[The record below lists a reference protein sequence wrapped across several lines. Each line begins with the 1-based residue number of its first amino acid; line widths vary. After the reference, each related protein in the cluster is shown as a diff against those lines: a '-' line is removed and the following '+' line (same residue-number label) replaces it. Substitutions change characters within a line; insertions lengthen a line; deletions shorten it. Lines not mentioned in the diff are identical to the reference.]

1 MGSTLSKMLH
11 FRIEEAIEFGFEMVE
26 DGYQMDPDPPIFL
39 NLSRNEAVDEN
50 EDFVPFGDFDDGEEP
65 PNTLPILDLDFEPQ
79 QNLSIQQII
88 FNNACKNGNVS
99 LVKWFLETYGSN
111 ATYYTN
117 AREYGNTS
125 LHLAF
130 CENHSPQ

>member
-1 MGSTLSKMLH
+1 MGTTLSKMLH

-26 DGYQMDPDPPIFL
+26 DGYQMDPDPSISL
-39 NLSRNEAVDEN
+39 NLSRNEVLDEN
-50 EDFVPFGDFDDGEEP
+50 EDFVPFGDFDDGEES
-65 PNTLPILDLDFEPQ
+65 TSSLQILDLESEPQ
-79 QNLSIQQII
+79 QTLSIQQII

-117 AREYGNTS
+117 AREFT
-125 LHLAF
+125 F
-130 CENHSPQ
+130 